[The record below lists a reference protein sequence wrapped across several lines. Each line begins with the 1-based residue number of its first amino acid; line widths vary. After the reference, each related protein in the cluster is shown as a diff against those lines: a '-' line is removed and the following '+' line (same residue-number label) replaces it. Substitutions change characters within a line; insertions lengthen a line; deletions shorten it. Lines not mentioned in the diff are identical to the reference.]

1 MTGFSFFD
9 TNPNNPPPP
18 NNMDE
23 LKQPARRLPAPPQ
36 KPERRNV
43 GKSANASTTTAT
55 QPALKGRRSGAPSR
69 SISFSDKVDSKE
81 VPKLL
86 RSQSADFFWDDEELA
101 NFRNEAF
108 MESCG
113 LDPADFEEEYD

>member
-9 TNPNNPPPP
+9 TNSNNPPP
-18 NNMDE
+18 NNTDE
-23 LKQPARRLPAPPQ
+23 LKEPARRVSDPPQ

-43 GKSANASTTTAT
+43 GKSTTNTKTT
-55 QPALKGRRSGAPSR
+55 QQALRRRRSDGPSR

-81 VPKLL
+81 VPKLP

-101 NFRNEAF
+101 SFRNEAF

-113 LDPADFEEEYD
+113 LDPADFEENYD